1 MSVWGKIVGSAAGLI
16 LGGPLG
22 GLAGLAVGHVFD
34 AGARATMGEADAGDE
49 SATRKISFTIG
60 VIALAAKMAKA
71 DGEVTEDE
79 TAAFQQ
85 LFQVPPHEVRNVQR
99 VYNLARQDTAGFEAY
114 AGQVASLFEGNSVVL
129 EDLLDALFMI
139 ATADGVLHP
148 SEMDYLSTVAG
159 IFGFDQADFDRI
171 VARHTGRERSNPYV
185 ILGLS
190 PDLSDDEVK
199 RAYRRLVKENHPDR
213 LVAQGVPKEFTTV
226 ATQRLAAIN
235 EAYDRIRTQRGLA

>member
-1 MSVWGKIVGSAAGLI
+1 MSVWGKIVGSAAGLL

-22 GLAGLAVGHVFD
+22 GLAGLAFGHVFD
-34 AGARATMGEADAGDE
+34 AGAKATDDDDSKGDE
-49 SATRKISFTIG
+49 GATRKISFTIG

-85 LFQVPPHEVRNVQR
+85 LFQVPPHELRNVQR

-114 AGQVASLFEGNSVVL
+114 AKQVASLFSQDTVVL

-139 ATADGVLHP
+139 AKADGVFHP
-148 SEMDYLSTVAG
+148 SEMDYLRTVAE
-159 IFGFDQADFDRI
+159 IFGFSQDQFDRI
-171 VARHTGRERSNPYV
+171 VSRHTGADRSNPYV
-185 ILGLS
+185 ILGVS
-190 PDLSDDEVK
+190 ADASDDEIKRTYRHLVK
-199 RAYRRLVKENHPDR
+199 RNHPDR
-213 LVAQGVPKEFTTV
+213 LMAEGVPKEFTAV

-235 EAYDRIRTQRGLA
+235 EAYERIRTQRGLS